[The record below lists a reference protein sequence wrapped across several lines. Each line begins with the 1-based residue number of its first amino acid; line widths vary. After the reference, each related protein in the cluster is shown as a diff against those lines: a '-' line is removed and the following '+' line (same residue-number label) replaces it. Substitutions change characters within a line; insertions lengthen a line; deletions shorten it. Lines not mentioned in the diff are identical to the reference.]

1 MAAESQPKRAP
12 VLLRDSAWL
21 HKRPSD
27 LWNEFLDEMC
37 ARDYEVS
44 YAPKPSASEILAAFR
59 GWVVGRYSVTLTRGE
74 VLDARGEDW
83 FQRDCGVCDAEAHF
97 LVWKT
102 PSRKRP
108 RDE

>member
-12 VLLRDSAWL
+12 ELLRDSAWL
-21 HKRPSD
+21 HKHPSD

-37 ARDYEVS
+37 ARDCEVS
-44 YAPKPSASEILAAFR
+44 YAPKPSGDEILAAFR
-59 GWVVGRYSVTLTRGE
+59 GWVVGRYSVALTRGE
-74 VLDARGEDW
+74 VWGEDW
-83 FQRDCGVCDAEAHF
+83 FLRERGICDIEAHF

>member
-21 HKRPSD
+21 HKHPSD

-59 GWVVGRYSVTLTRGE
+59 GWVVGTCGE

-83 FQRDCGVCDAEAHF
+83 FLRESGISDIESHF

-108 RDE
+108 HDE